1 MTREPSGLQ
10 SMGSQSSTWLRNSA
24 YTHFIQNKAT
34 KVCKNPITLGSNAN
48 SGSTQP
54 RGVCTLT
61 QLFIIHSSWHVLY
74 QEKGFP
80 PPQLSSTILKVY
92 SLSFYFERSS
102 VLSCICQNLCDRDNI
117 CFYYWEFR
125 ILIPVLLLNHCIKQ
139 IISLH
144 FLISELKSVK
154 IKAFSKPEVTQI
166 ECFANRTF
174 WRWLKILQCRR
185 TRSQCCGKI
194 WIQSTPCRPRDT
206 QVKD

>member
-1 MTREPSGLQ
+1 MLIPEAH
-10 SMGSQSSTWLRNSA
+10 SQVEYALWHNCSIYIAPDMSC
-24 YTHFIQNKAT
+24 T
-34 KVCKNPITLGSNAN
+34 KKRASPLPNYL
-48 SGSTQP
+48 
-54 RGVCTLT
+54 
-61 QLFIIHSSWHVLY
+61 QLFSKFIHYHFTLKEVLC
-74 QEKGFP
+74 
-80 PPQLSSTILKVY
+80 I
-92 SLSFYFERSS
+92 
-102 VLSCICQNLCDRDNI
+102 SCICQNLCDRGNI
-117 CFYYWEFR
+117 CFYYLEFI
-125 ILIPVLLLNHCIKQ
+125 ILIPFLLLNHCIKQ